1 MGKRNKKA
9 SDVDLYYLGQAEEK
23 NKKEQKRDKKK
34 IENQKNKK
42 EPKKDTKQKKS
53 SNKLEEAYNFEEEI
67 VIGIPINNKEKQEK
81 SNKKEKKKNSHSNK
95 NKNND
100 TKKRK
105 KENKT
110 NKQTNRTNK
119 TKKLTPKQEKALKKK
134 KIILAILKW
143 LILLML
149 LAGSIT
155 YLLLSPLFNIINVD
169 VTGNSKISIE
179 QIKSLSQIQTGE
191 NIFKIKKKEVINNIK
206 ENPYIDS
213 VIVSRK
219 LPNTIDI
226 KVEERTA
233 TLQLQYANSY
243 VYLNNQGY
251 MLEISDKKLEN
262 APILRGISTKQENI
276 KEGNRLESE
285 DLEKLEIVL
294 SILESA
300 KSNDVYQ
307 NIKQI
312 DIKEKNDFI
321 LYLDEDKKIVYFGDE
336 KDLSTKMLWIKTM
349 LEREKDIEGELFL
362 NKGMDSVYFREK
374 V

>member
-179 QIKSLSQIQTGE
+179 QIKSLSQIQIGE

-262 APILRGISTKQENI
+262 APILKGISTKQENI

-294 SILESA
+294 SVLESA

>member
-1 MGKRNKKA
+1 MGKKNKKA

>member
-34 IENQKNKK
+34 IENKKNKK
-42 EPKKDTKQKKS
+42 SPKKDIKEKKS

-81 SNKKEKKKNSHSNK
+81 SNKKEKKKNNHSNK
-95 NKNND
+95 NNE

-110 NKQTNRTNK
+110 SKQTNKTNK
-119 TKKLTPKQEKALKKK
+119 TKKLIPKQEKALKKK

-179 QIKSLSQIQTGE
+179 QIKSLSQIQIGE

-262 APILRGISTKQENI
+262 APILKGISTKQENI

-294 SILESA
+294 SVLESA

>member
-23 NKKEQKRDKKK
+23 NKKEQKRDKNK
-34 IENQKNKK
+34 IENKKNKK
-42 EPKKDTKQKKS
+42 SPKKDIKEKKS

-95 NKNND
+95 NKNNEI
-100 TKKRK
+100 KKRK

-110 NKQTNRTNK
+110 SKQTNK

-179 QIKSLSQIQTGE
+179 QIKSLSQIQIGE

-262 APILRGISTKQENI
+262 APILKGISTKQENI